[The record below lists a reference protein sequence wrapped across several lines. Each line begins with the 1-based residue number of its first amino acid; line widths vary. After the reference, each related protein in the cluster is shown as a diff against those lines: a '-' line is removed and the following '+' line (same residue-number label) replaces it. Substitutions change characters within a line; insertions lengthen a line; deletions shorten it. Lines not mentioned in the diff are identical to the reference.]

1 MSGELG
7 ILNVGAG
14 DTKLSFDPNKPEERE
29 RAARIVTDMLKR
41 GFALL
46 IEAGKDDQGRPL
58 YRRADGFDEATCEY
72 IIVDLA
78 PAEEVRAEVQNEE
91 TAPAPRRQRGRR
103 VQRRVPAEQTNG
115 VAVARVAGG

>member
-14 DTKLSFDPNKPEERE
+14 DTKLSFDPSKPEERE

-58 YRRADGFDEATCEY
+58 FRRADGFDEATCEY

-78 PAEEVRAEVQNEE
+78 PADEVRAETQRDE
-91 TAPAPRRQRGRR
+91 TPAPRRGRR
-103 VQRRVPAEQTNG
+103 RVERRVAASETTG

>member
-1 MSGELG
+1 MSLG

-14 DTKLSFDPNKPEERE
+14 DTKLSFDPSKPEERE

-46 IEAGKDDQGRPL
+46 IEAGQDDAGRPL

-72 IIVDLA
+72 IIVDIA
-78 PAEEVRAEVQNEE
+78 PANEVSAAVAPEEPP
-91 TAPAPRRQRGRR
+91 TPRRQRGRR
-103 VQRRVPAEQTNG
+103 VERRVAADKTTG
-115 VAVARVAGG
+115 VAVARIAGG